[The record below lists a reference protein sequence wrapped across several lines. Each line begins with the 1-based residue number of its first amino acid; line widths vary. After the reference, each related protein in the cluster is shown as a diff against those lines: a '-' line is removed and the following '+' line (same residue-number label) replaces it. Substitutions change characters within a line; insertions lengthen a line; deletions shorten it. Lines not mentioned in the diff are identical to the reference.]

1 MDALTTPSNWQRVRL
16 GDILTLKHGRD
27 YKKFKLGNIPV
38 YGSGGYMLSINN
50 FLHNGESVCIGRK
63 GTIDKPIY
71 LNGKFWV
78 VDTLFYSYSF
88 KKSIPKFIFY
98 AFSIIKWS
106 NYNEATGVPS
116 LTKMTISN
124 IEIPLPP
131 LNEQI
136 AIANI
141 LSDVDRYLY
150 SLDALILKKESV
162 KKALSFELLSQR
174 KRLKGFNQNWQ
185 RVRLGDICEIT
196 TGSLDANEMVHY
208 GKYRF
213 YTCAK
218 KYYFID
224 KYAFDTEAIL
234 ISGNGAY
241 VGYVHYYKGKFNA
254 YQRTYVLDNFSE
266 HIIFVKY
273 FLTMFLQSH
282 IQTNKNEGNT
292 PYIVMATLKDFEIPL
307 PPLNEQIAIANIL
320 SDVDRY
326 LYSLD
331 ALILK
336 KESVKKALSF
346 ELLSQR
352 KRLKGFNQN
361 WQRVRLGDICEIT
374 TGSLDAN
381 EMVHYGKYRFYT
393 CAKKYYFIDK
403 YAFDTEAIL
412 ISGNGAYVGYV
423 HYYKGKFNAY
433 QRTYVL
439 DNFSEHIIFVKY
451 FLTMFLQSHIQT
463 NKNEGNTPYIVMAT
477 LKDFEIPLPPLNEQ
491 IAIANILSDLDNEII
506 SLKNKKRQFDNIKKA
521 LNHDLMSAKIRVLKK

>member
-1 MDALTTPSNWQRVRL
+1 MDALTTPLPKDWQKVRL

-27 YKKFKLGNIPV
+27 YKNFKLGNIPV

-150 SLDALILKKESV
+150 SLDSLILKKESV

-174 KRLKGFNQNWQ
+174 KRLKGFNQAWQ

-218 KYYFID
+218 EYYFID

-282 IQTNKNEGNT
+282 IQTNRNEGNT
-292 PYIVMATLKDFEIPL
+292 PYIVMATLKDFEIL
-307 PPLNEQIAIANIL
+307 
-320 SDVDRY
+320 
-326 LYSLD
+326 
-331 ALILK
+331 
-336 KESVKKALSF
+336 
-346 ELLSQR
+346 
-352 KRLKGFNQN
+352 
-361 WQRVRLGDICEIT
+361 
-374 TGSLDAN
+374 
-381 EMVHYGKYRFYT
+381 
-393 CAKKYYFIDK
+393 
-403 YAFDTEAIL
+403 
-412 ISGNGAYVGYV
+412 
-423 HYYKGKFNAY
+423 
-433 QRTYVL
+433 
-439 DNFSEHIIFVKY
+439 
-451 FLTMFLQSHIQT
+451 
-463 NKNEGNTPYIVMAT
+463 
-477 LKDFEIPLPPLNEQ
+477 LPPLNEQ
-491 IAIANILSDLDNEII
+491 IAIANILSDLDSEII
-506 SLKNKKRQFDNIKKA
+506 SLKNKKRQFENIKKA